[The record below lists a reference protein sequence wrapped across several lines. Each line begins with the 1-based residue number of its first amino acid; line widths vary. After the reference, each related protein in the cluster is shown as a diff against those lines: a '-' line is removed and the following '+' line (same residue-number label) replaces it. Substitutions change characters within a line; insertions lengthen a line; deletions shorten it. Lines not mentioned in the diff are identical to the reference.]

1 MFATFAAQAARPSR
15 SGATTA
21 RPQKA
26 RVRSRGFP
34 PPIKHV
40 GARCSSHATPCSA
53 ASPAAAAAAYPAA
66 TAAYPAAAASLGALR
81 RLFTRFSATA
91 TPARHRIRP
100 AHTVQKAETAKR
112 FGARS
117 QPHGVGVALLQVPI
131 LIGNRMLENASATA
145 SQPQQHIHS
154 MHVPAILARY
164 RSAATRGRGARCG
177 RGRWSS
183 CRRSRRGR
191 RRAARIVRNASAG
204 STNTAAAA

>member
-1 MFATFAAQAARPSR
+1 MR

-21 RPQKA
+21 RPHKA

-34 PPIKHV
+34 PPIAHV

-53 ASPAAAAAAYPAA
+53 ASPA
-66 TAAYPAAAASLGALR
+66 AAAASLGALR

-91 TPARHRIRP
+91 TPARHRVRP

-164 RSAATRGRGARCG
+164 RSAATRCRGARCG

>member
-1 MFATFAAQAARPSR
+1 LR

-21 RPQKA
+21 RPHKA

-34 PPIKHV
+34 PPIAHV

-53 ASPAAAAAAYPAA
+53 TSPAAAATSPA
-66 TAAYPAAAASLGALR
+66 AAAASLGALR

-91 TPARHRIRP
+91 TPARHRVRP

-131 LIGNRMLENASATA
+131 LIGNSMLENASATA

-154 MHVPAILARY
+154 MHVPAIPARY
-164 RSAATRGRGARCG
+164 RSAATRCRGARCG